1 MSPMTTTERPC
12 SMRSCMH
19 LCDDADRK
27 MVAAA
32 LEALEK
38 TGFCAI
44 AFASDTNWYGWQDAL
59 ERRGLDID
67 AVIED

>member
-1 MSPMTTTERPC
+1 
-12 SMRSCMH
+12 MH